1 MEYGLMIMLR
11 ICHHRCFLVVVW
23 IYFEDETDVLSGVVY
38 LTVFLADWDPISPLH
53 CRKFASSWRIPVSL
67 TNCCCR
73 MFTRQWMS
81 TTIIQGKLHALTC
94 LRLRQRILVSWVGTI
109 RYVLYPFICNSVRFF
124 GLEVMGIAMSI
135 RWTRYKLMGLCC
147 TSISKDSACLYT
159 ALNRTQ
165 VFENKKG
172 LDLELKINGITITF
186 QHIKDVSC
194 FQMSSK
200 QNHKLYLFLCLV

>member
-1 MEYGLMIMLR
+1 
-11 ICHHRCFLVVVW
+11 
-23 IYFEDETDVLSGVVY
+23 
-38 LTVFLADWDPISPLH
+38 
-53 CRKFASSWRIPVSL
+53 
-67 TNCCCR
+67 
-73 MFTRQWMS
+73 MS

-200 QNHKLYLFLCLV
+200 QNHKLYLFLSGLELELFLMHDFYC